1 MQVLFD
7 RYSAF
12 HRRAPDGSEY
22 STRTRRVR
30 VARSVHHEVPA
41 IVADFAPTGP
51 VAVFFDE
58 NTHRAAGEGVVR
70 VLKDAGRE
78 VREILLEPGTG
89 EETVVCT
96 GEAVATAYRALEANP
111 CTHAVAVGAGT
122 VNDIVKMGAFRAR
135 LDYTAVATA
144 PSMNGY
150 TSSIAAIL
158 DDGVKTTQPCNAPLA
173 ALADPE
179 VMAAAPYRMIAS
191 GIGDLY
197 SKPVSNADWRL
208 GHRLVGTP
216 HSAIVMEI
224 VDAGSALLDGV
235 APRLPSRDVD
245 AVAALTGAIMLSGLA
260 MQAAGTSGPA
270 SGGEHLVSHYLDMRA
285 IADGTPHD
293 FHGCQ
298 VAVGT
303 VATSALYERVRA
315 LDPRAIDVDARVDSL
330 RAWEEYET
338 TLAGRFGALT
348 DAVATHARRN
358 YPTPAALRQRLET
371 VVANWDDLMTDVSAT
386 LRPSAELRDE
396 LDSAACPTSFA
407 QVGAGPER
415 AYEALAW
422 SKDIRARY
430 TILHLAADL
439 GLLESFARNYVAR
452 DFDTSSSTA

>member
-150 TSSIAAIL
+150 TSSIAAVL
-158 DDGVKTTQPCNAPLA
+158 SDGVKRTSATRQAEAVFADVDVIRDAPL
-173 ALADPE
+173 
-179 VMAAAPYRMIAS
+179 VMSQA
-191 GIGDLY
+191 GLGDLL
-197 SKPVSNADWRL
+197 SKP
-208 GHRLVGTP
+208 
-216 HSAIVMEI
+216 
-224 VDAGSALLDGV
+224 
-235 APRLPSRDVD
+235 
-245 AVAALTGAIMLSGLA
+245 
-260 MQAAGTSGPA
+260 
-270 SGGEHLVSHYLDMRA
+270 
-285 IADGTPHD
+285 
-293 FHGCQ
+293 
-298 VAVGT
+298 
-303 VATSALYERVRA
+303 
-315 LDPRAIDVDARVDSL
+315 
-330 RAWEEYET
+330 
-338 TLAGRFGALT
+338 
-348 DAVATHARRN
+348 
-358 YPTPAALRQRLET
+358 
-371 VVANWDDLMTDVSAT
+371 
-386 LRPSAELRDE
+386 
-396 LDSAACPTSFA
+396 
-407 QVGAGPER
+407 
-415 AYEALAW
+415 
-422 SKDIRARY
+422 
-430 TILHLAADL
+430 
-439 GLLESFARNYVAR
+439 
-452 DFDTSSSTA
+452 